1 MGMGMNL
8 RYAFRML
15 VKDPWFTSV
24 AVLALALGIGVNSTV
39 FTFVNA
45 VLLRGL
51 PFANPDQIVHIN
63 SRNTAEGSG
72 LGVSYPDYR
81 DWRAQAK
88 SFASLAG
95 YQPMTMN
102 LSDSG
107 HTPERASGVRVT
119 ANAFGVVGERP
130 IKGRGFLDGEDRK
143 GAEPVALL
151 GYGLWKTRYGSD
163 PNVIGRSI
171 RINEVP
177 TTIIG
182 VMAEGMKFP
191 NNADLWIPLVPDA
204 EMERRDVRNM
214 NLFGRLAPGV
224 RLKQA
229 QIELTGVAKALEQQY
244 PDTNKAIDAEVM
256 TFNDRF
262 NGGPIRVVFLALMGA
277 VGFVLLIACANVAN
291 LMLSRSAR
299 RSREIAVRIALG
311 ASRGRVI
318 RQLLVE
324 STLLA
329 FLGGLLG
336 LLLSLVGIR
345 LFDIAVADVGKP
357 YWIRFTM
364 DATVFGFL
372 VAVCFA
378 TGLIFGIVPALQ
390 VSKTNLNEILKEGGR
405 GNAGGRRARWLA
417 STMVVVELA
426 LTVVLL
432 AGAGL
437 MIRSFLKMYSMDLGV
452 DTSRMLTMR
461 LSLADKKY
469 PTPEQRRLFYDAL
482 LPHLSAI
489 PGVAAAT
496 ITSAPP
502 GAGAGSRQ
510 LEIEGRPA
518 ADPKKLPEVTT
529 LFVSDAYFDTL
540 GVTMRQGR
548 ALRETDG
555 KPGTEAVVVN
565 ARFATQF
572 FPGQDVVGKRIR
584 LKSAGRGRDA
594 TQQKPWMTIVGVAP
608 SVRQR
613 NLQDV
618 DPDAVA
624 YMSYRLEAPTGTAI
638 LIRSQGD
645 PGSLTSAV
653 REAVQAT
660 DADQPVFGV
669 QTMDQLFAQNRWPYR
684 VFGSMFTIFAIIALV
699 LAAVGIYAVTAYSV
713 TQRTQEIGVRMAL
726 GAQAGQVS
734 WLILKQGLV
743 QLAIGLTLGT
753 AGALAA
759 APVLRTLL
767 VQIKP
772 SDPVTL
778 AGIGLVF
785 TAVTI
790 CACLIPAR
798 RATRLDPL
806 AALRVE

>member
-1 MGMGMNL
+1 MGMNL

-15 VKDPWFTSV
+15 VKDPWFTGV
-24 AVLALALGIGVNSTV
+24 AVLALGLGIGVNSTV

-51 PFANPDQIVHIN
+51 PFANADQIVHIN
-63 SRNTAEGSG
+63 SRNTAEGNG
-72 LGVSYPDYR
+72 LGVSYADYQ
-81 DWRAQAK
+81 DWRSQAK

-95 YQPMTMN
+95 YQPITMN
-102 LSDSG
+102 ISDSG
-107 HTPERASGVRVT
+107 HPPERASGVRVT
-119 ANAFGVVGERP
+119 ANAFGIIGERP
-130 IKGRGFLDGEDRK
+130 IRGRDFREGDDRK

-151 GYGLWKTRYGSD
+151 GHGLWKTRYGSD

-171 RINEVP
+171 KINEIP
-177 TTIIG
+177 TTVIG

-191 NNADLWIPLVPDA
+191 NNADLWVTLVPDA
-204 EMERRDVRNM
+204 EMERRDARRL
-214 NLFGRLAPGV
+214 NLFGRLASGV
-224 RLKQA
+224 TLKQA
-229 QIELTGVAKALEQQY
+229 QTELTGIAKALEQQY
-244 PDTNKAIDAEVM
+244 PDTNKAIDAQVM

-262 NGGPIRVVFLALMGA
+262 NGGPIRAVFLALMGA

-291 LMLSRSAR
+291 LLLSRSAR

-329 FLGGLLG
+329 CLGGVLG

-345 LFDIAVADVGKP
+345 LFDMAVADVGKP

-417 STMVVVELA
+417 SSMVVVELA
-426 LTVVLL
+426 LTIVLL

-437 MIRSFLKMYSMDLGV
+437 MIRSFMKMYSMDIGV
-452 DTSRMLTMR
+452 DATRMLTMR
-461 LSLADKKY
+461 LTLAEKKY
-469 PTPEQRRLFYDAL
+469 PTPEHRRLFYEAL
-482 LPHLSAI
+482 LPRLAAI
-489 PGVAAAT
+489 PGVAAAS

-502 GAGAGSRQ
+502 ASGAGSRA
-510 LEIEGRPA
+510 LEIEGRPE
-518 ADPKKLPEVTT
+518 ADPKRVPQVTT
-529 LFVSDAYFDTL
+529 LLVSDTYFDTL

-548 ALRETDG
+548 SVRDADG
-555 KPGTEAVVVN
+555 KAGSEAVVVN
-565 ARFATQF
+565 ARFASQF
-572 FPGQDVVGKRIR
+572 FPGEDVVGKRIK
-584 LKSAGRGRDA
+584 LKPGDRGPDA
-594 TQQKPWMTIVGVAP
+594 QQQKPWMTIVGVGP
-608 SVRQR
+608 TIRQR
-613 NLQDV
+613 NVQDI

-624 YMSYRLEAPTGTAI
+624 YLSYRLEPPSGTAI
-638 LIRSQGD
+638 LIRSLGD

-660 DADQPVFGV
+660 DPDQPVFGV
-669 QTMDQLFAQNRWPYR
+669 RTMEQSLAENRWPYR
-684 VFGSMFTIFAIIALV
+684 VFGTMFTIFAIIALV

-734 WLILKQGLV
+734 WLILRQGLV
-743 QLAIGLTLGT
+743 QLVIGLALGT

-778 AGIGLVF
+778 VGIGLVF

>member
-1 MGMGMNL
+1 MNL
-8 RYAFRML
+8 KYAFRML
-15 VKDPWFTSV
+15 IKDPWFTSV
-24 AVLALALGIGVNSTV
+24 AVLALGLGIGVNSTV

-51 PFANPDQIVHIN
+51 PFANADQIVHIN
-63 SRNTAEGSG
+63 SRNTAEGND
-72 LGVSYPDYR
+72 LGVSYPDYQ
-81 DWRAQAK
+81 DWRTQAR

-95 YQPMTMN
+95 YQPITMN
-102 LSDSG
+102 ISDRG
-107 HTPERASGVRVT
+107 HPPERASGVRVT
-119 ANAFGVVGERP
+119 ATAFGIIGERP
-130 IKGRGFLDGEDRK
+130 VKGRDFQDGEDRK
-143 GAEPVALL
+143 SAEPVVLL
-151 GYGLWKTRYGSD
+151 GHGLWKTRYGSD
-163 PNVIGRSI
+163 PNIIGRSI
-171 RINEVP
+171 KINEVP
-177 TTIIG
+177 TTVIG

-191 NNADLWIPLVPDA
+191 NNADLWVPLAPDA
-204 EMERRDVRNM
+204 EMERRDVRRM

-224 RLKQA
+224 SLKQA
-229 QIELTGVAKALEQQY
+229 QTELTAVAKALEQQY
-244 PDTNKAIDAEVM
+244 PDTNKAIDARVM

-262 NGGPIRVVFLALMGA
+262 NGGPIRAVFLALMGA

-291 LMLSRSAR
+291 LLLSRSAR

-329 FLGGLLG
+329 CLGGVLG

-345 LFDIAVADVGKP
+345 LFDMAVADVGKP

-417 STMVVVELA
+417 SSMVVAELA
-426 LTVVLL
+426 LTIVLL

-461 LSLADKKY
+461 LQLAEKKY

-482 LPHLSAI
+482 LPRLSAV
-489 PGVAAAT
+489 PGVAAAS

-502 GAGAGSRQ
+502 SAGAGSRQ

-529 LFVSDAYFDTL
+529 LFVSDTYFDTL
-540 GVTMRQGR
+540 DVTMRQGR
-548 ALRETDG
+548 TLRETDG
-555 KPGTEAVVVN
+555 KPGSEGVVVN
-565 ARFATQF
+565 ARFASQF
-572 FPGQDVVGKRIR
+572 FPGEDVIGRRIR
-584 LKSAGRGRDA
+584 LKPGGRGPD
-594 TQQKPWMTIVGVAP
+594 TQQEKPWMTIIGVAP
-608 SVRQR
+608 TVRQR
-613 NLQDV
+613 NV
-618 DPDAVA
+618 EEIDPDAVA
-624 YMSYRLEAPTGTAI
+624 YLSYRLEPPTGTAI
-638 LIRSQGD
+638 LLRSQGD

-660 DADQPVFGV
+660 DPDQPVFNV
-669 QTMDQLFAQNRWPYR
+669 KTMDQLFAQNRWPYR
-684 VFGSMFTIFAIIALV
+684 VFGTMFTIFAIIALV

-734 WLILKQGLV
+734 WLILRQGLV
-743 QLAIGLTLGT
+743 QLTIGLVLGM

-778 AGIGLVF
+778 IGIGLIF

-806 AALRVE
+806 TALRVE

>member
-1 MGMGMNL
+1 MP
-8 RYAFRML
+8 YAVRML
-15 VKDPWFTSV
+15 IKDPWFTLV
-24 AVLALALGIGVNSTV
+24 AVLALGLGIGVNSTV

-51 PFANPDQIVHIN
+51 PFANPDQIVHLN
-63 SRNTAEGSG
+63 SRNTAEGNG
-72 LGVSYPDYR
+72 LGVSYPDYQ

-95 YQPMTMN
+95 YQVTAAN
-102 LSDSG
+102 ISDSG
-107 HTPERASGVRVT
+107 HAPERANGMKVT
-119 ANAFGVVGERP
+119 ANAFTIVGERP
-130 IKGRGFLDGEDRK
+130 IRGRGFQDSDDRK
-143 GAEPVALL
+143 GAEPVVLL

-163 PNVIGRSI
+163 PNIVGRAI
-171 RINEVP
+171 RINDVS
-177 TTIIG
+177 TTVIG
-182 VMAEGMKFP
+182 IMAEGMKFP
-191 NNADLWIPLVPDA
+191 NNADLWLPLVPDA
-204 EMERRDVRNM
+204 QMERRDTRNL
-214 NLFGRLAPGV
+214 NLFGRL
-224 RLKQA
+224 Q
-229 QIELTGVAKALEQQY
+229 TGVKLKTAQTELAGISRALEQQY
-244 PDTNKAIDAEVM
+244 PDTNKAIAAEVM

-262 NGGPIRVVFLALMGA
+262 NGGPIRIVFLALMGA

-291 LMLSRSAR
+291 LLLSRSAR

-311 ASRGRVI
+311 ASRARVI

-329 FLGGLLG
+329 FLGGALG
-336 LLLSLVGIR
+336 LLLSQVGVR
-345 LFDIAVADVGKP
+345 LFDMAVADVGKP
-357 YWIRFTM
+357 YWIKFTM
-364 DATVFGFL
+364 DTTVFAFL

-378 TGLIFGIVPALQ
+378 TGILFGIVPALQ
-390 VSKTNLNEILKEGGR
+390 VSKTNLNDILKESGR

-417 STMVVVELA
+417 SSMVIAELA
-426 LTVVLL
+426 LTIVLL

-437 MIRSFLKMYSMDLGV
+437 MIRSFMKLYSMDIGV
-452 DTSRMLTMR
+452 DTSHMLTMR
-461 LSLADKKY
+461 LSLPEKKY

-482 LPHLSAI
+482 LPRLSAV
-489 PGVAAAT
+489 PGIAAAS

-502 GAGAGSRQ
+502 AAGAGSRQ
-510 LEIEGRPA
+510 MEIAGRAPA
-518 ADPKKLPEVTT
+518 DAKKLPDVTT
-529 LFVSDAYFDTL
+529 MFVSDTYFDTL

-555 KPGTEAVVVN
+555 DPGSEGVVVN
-565 ARFATQF
+565 ARFASQY
-572 FPGQDVVGKRIR
+572 FPGEDVIGKRIR
-584 LKSAGRGRDA
+584 LKPGGRGPDA
-594 TQQKPWMTIVGVAP
+594 QEQKPWLTIVGVAP
-608 SVRQR
+608 TVRQR
-613 NLQDV
+613 NVQDV

-624 YMSYRLEAPTGTAI
+624 YLSYRLEPPNGTAI
-638 LIRSQGD
+638 LIRSQGE

-660 DADQPVFGV
+660 DPDQPVFGV
-669 QTMDQLFAQNRWPYR
+669 QTMDQLFAQTRWPYR

-699 LAAVGIYAVTAYSV
+699 LASVGIYAVTAYSV

-726 GAQAGQVS
+726 GAQASQVS
-734 WLILKQGLV
+734 WLILRQGLV
-743 QLAIGLTLGT
+743 QLAIGLTIGT

-759 APVLRTLL
+759 TPVLRALL

-785 TAVTI
+785 TTVTI

-806 AALRVE
+806 KALRID

>member
-1 MGMGMNL
+1 MP
-8 RYAFRML
+8 YAVRML
-15 VKDPWFTSV
+15 IKDPWFTLV
-24 AVLALALGIGVNSTV
+24 AVLALGLGIGVNSTV

-45 VLLRGL
+45 VLVRGL
-51 PFANPDQIVHIN
+51 PFANPDQIVHLN
-63 SRNTAEGSG
+63 SRNTAEGNG
-72 LGVSYPDYR
+72 LGVSYPDYQ

-95 YQPMTMN
+95 YQGIAAN
-102 LSDSG
+102 ISDSG
-107 HTPERASGVRVT
+107 HPPERANGAKVT
-119 ANAFGVVGERP
+119 ANGFDIIGERP
-130 IKGRGFLDGEDRK
+130 IRGRGFQEGDDRK
-143 GAEPVALL
+143 GAEPVVLL

-163 PNVIGRSI
+163 PNIVGRSI
-171 RINEVP
+171 RINDAS

-182 VMAEGMKFP
+182 IMAEGMKFP
-191 NNADLWIPLVPDA
+191 NNNDLWLPLVPDA
-204 EMERRDVRNM
+204 QMERRDARGM
-214 NLFGRLAPGV
+214 NLFGRLQPGV
-224 RLKQA
+224 KLKQA
-229 QIELTGVAKALEQQY
+229 QTELAGITRALEQQY
-244 PDTNKAIDAEVM
+244 PDTNKAIAAEIL

-291 LMLSRSAR
+291 LLLSRSTR

-329 FLGGLLG
+329 FLGGAFG
-336 LLLSLVGIR
+336 LLLSLVGVR
-345 LFDIAVADVGKP
+345 LFDMAVADVGKP
-357 YWIRFTM
+357 YWIKFTM
-364 DATVFGFL
+364 DTTVFAFL

-378 TGLIFGIVPALQ
+378 TGILFGIVPALQ
-390 VSKTNLNEILKEGGR
+390 VSKTNLNDILKESGR

-417 STMVVVELA
+417 SSMVVAELA
-426 LTVVLL
+426 LTIVLL

-437 MIRSFLKMYSMDLGV
+437 MIRSFMKLYSMDIGV

-461 LSLADKKY
+461 LSLPEKKY
-469 PTPEQRRLFYDAL
+469 PTPDQRRLFYDAL
-482 LPHLSAI
+482 LPRLSAV
-489 PGVAAAT
+489 PGIAAAS

-502 GAGAGSRQ
+502 AAGAGSRQ
-510 LEIEGRPA
+510 MEIEGRAPA
-518 ADPKKLPEVTT
+518 DAKKLPDVTT
-529 LFVSDAYFDTL
+529 MFVSDTYFDTL

-555 KPGTEAVVVN
+555 KHGSEGAVVN
-565 ARFATQF
+565 ARFASQY
-572 FPGQDVVGKRIR
+572 FPGEDVIGKRIR
-584 LKSAGRGRDA
+584 LKPGGREPDA
-594 TQQKPWMTIVGVAP
+594 QEQKPWLTIVGVAP
-608 SVRQR
+608 TVRQR
-613 NLQDV
+613 NVQDV

-624 YMSYRLEAPTGTAI
+624 YLSYRLEPPNGTAI
-638 LIRSQGD
+638 LIRSHGE
-645 PGSLTSAV
+645 PGSLASAV

-660 DADQPVFGV
+660 DPDQPVFGV
-669 QTMDQLFAQNRWPYR
+669 QTMDQLFAQTRWPYR
-684 VFGSMFTIFAIIALV
+684 VFGSMFTIFATIALV
-699 LAAVGIYAVTAYSV
+699 LASVGIYAVTAYSV

-726 GAQAGQVS
+726 GAQASQVS
-734 WLILKQGLV
+734 WLILRQGLV
-743 QLAIGLTLGT
+743 QLAIGLTIGT

-759 APVLRTLL
+759 TPVLRALL
-767 VQIKP
+767 VQITP

-806 AALRVE
+806 KALRID

>member
-1 MGMGMNL
+1 MNL

-15 VKDPWFTSV
+15 VKDPWFTCV
-24 AVLALALGIGVNSTV
+24 AVLALGLGIGVNSTV

-51 PFANPDQIVHIN
+51 PFANADQIVHVN
-63 SRNTAEGSG
+63 SRNTAEGND
-72 LGVSYPDYR
+72 LGVSYPDYQ
-81 DWRAQAK
+81 DWRAQAR
-88 SFASLAG
+88 SFESLAG

-102 LSDSG
+102 ISDSG
-107 HTPERASGVRVT
+107 HPPERASGVRVT

-130 IKGRGFLDGEDRK
+130 IVGRGFLDGEDRK

-177 TTIIG
+177 TTVIG

-191 NNADLWIPLVPDA
+191 NNADLWIPLVPDT
-204 EMERRDVRNM
+204 EMARRDVRNM

-244 PDTNKAIDAEVM
+244 PDTNKVIDGRVM

-262 NGGPIRVVFLALMGA
+262 NGGPIRAVFLALMGA

-291 LMLSRSAR
+291 LLLSRSAR

-336 LLLSLVGIR
+336 LLLSLVGVR

-417 STMVVVELA
+417 SSMVVVELA
-426 LTVVLL
+426 LTIVLL

-437 MIRSFLKMYSMDLGV
+437 MIRSFLKMYSMDIGV

-482 LPHLSAI
+482 VPRLSAI
-489 PGVAAAT
+489 PGVAAAS
-496 ITSAPP
+496 ITGAPP
-502 GAGAGSRQ
+502 GAGAESRQ

-529 LFVSDAYFDTL
+529 LFVSDTYFDTL

-548 ALRETDG
+548 A
-555 KPGTEAVVVN
+555 
-565 ARFATQF
+565 
-572 FPGQDVVGKRIR
+572 
-584 LKSAGRGRDA
+584 
-594 TQQKPWMTIVGVAP
+594 
-608 SVRQR
+608 
-613 NLQDV
+613 
-618 DPDAVA
+618 
-624 YMSYRLEAPTGTAI
+624 
-638 LIRSQGD
+638 
-645 PGSLTSAV
+645 
-653 REAVQAT
+653 
-660 DADQPVFGV
+660 
-669 QTMDQLFAQNRWPYR
+669 
-684 VFGSMFTIFAIIALV
+684 
-699 LAAVGIYAVTAYSV
+699 
-713 TQRTQEIGVRMAL
+713 
-726 GAQAGQVS
+726 
-734 WLILKQGLV
+734 
-743 QLAIGLTLGT
+743 
-753 AGALAA
+753 
-759 APVLRTLL
+759 
-767 VQIKP
+767 
-772 SDPVTL
+772 
-778 AGIGLVF
+778 
-785 TAVTI
+785 
-790 CACLIPAR
+790 
-798 RATRLDPL
+798 
-806 AALRVE
+806 